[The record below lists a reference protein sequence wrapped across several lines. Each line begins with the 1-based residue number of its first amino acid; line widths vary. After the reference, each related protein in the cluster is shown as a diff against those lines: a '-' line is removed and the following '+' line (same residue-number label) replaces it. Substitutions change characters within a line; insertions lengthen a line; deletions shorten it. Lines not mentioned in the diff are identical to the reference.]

1 MKELADIIRRFG
13 DIEILAASIE
23 AMAYVDLVDD
33 LKEELEA
40 ELEVMGEYCD

>member
-23 AMAYVDLVDD
+23 AMEYVDLVED
-33 LKEELEA
+33 LRDELEA

>member
-1 MKELADIIRRFG
+1 MKELAEIVRRFG
-13 DIEILAASIE
+13 DIDILAACIE
-23 AMAYVDLVDD
+23 AMEYVDLVND

>member
-1 MKELADIIRRFG
+1 MKELAEIIRRFG
-13 DIEILAASIE
+13 DIDILATCIE
-23 AMAYVDLVDD
+23 AMEYVDLVDD